1 MNKGETIKTLYI
13 TLIILIILPQLSCCL
28 LVKENQPYPQTP
40 ADAMACFLD
49 AIIDDD
55 YQSAALYILDEAAEI
70 VHEMFFEFN
79 DFRDILEMDDS
90 FYETLDKCGLTF
102 DDLYDLSPNE
112 LVAFIL
118 VVASNEFFDLSGYE
132 IIAEEIDGDS
142 AVVTVVTDTEVD
154 IPMIKQDGFWKISF
168 NF

>member
-1 MNKGETIKTLYI
+1 MNKGEIIKTLYVS
-13 TLIILIILPQLSCCL
+13 LIILIILPHVSCCL
-28 LVKENQPYPQTP
+28 LVKEYQPYGQTP
-40 ADAMACFLD
+40 ADAMDCFLD
-49 AIIDDD
+49 AIIDGD
-55 YQSAALYILDEAAEI
+55 YQSAALYISDEAAEI

-79 DFRDILEMDDS
+79 DLRDILEMDDS

-102 DDLYDLSPNE
+102 DDLYDLPPNE

-132 IIAEEIDGDS
+132 ITAEEIDGDS
-142 AVVTVVTDTEVD
+142 ALVTVVTDAEVE
-154 IPMIKQDGFWKISF
+154 IPMVKEDGFWKISF